1 MRVNP
6 DFVLRNIYGK
16 YILMP
21 VRKNDASDDPVVL
34 NSVAADIWQSA
45 EQGKA
50 FEKIVQAVSSKY
62 ELQKDSMEEASVKQ
76 FINLLIAQKLLIE

>member
-21 VRKNDASDDPVVL
+21 VRKNDASDDPVLL
-34 NSVAADIWQSA
+34 NSVAADIWKSA
-45 EQGKA
+45 EQRKA
-50 FEKIVQAVSSKY
+50 FEEIVQAVSSKY

-76 FINLLIAQKLLIE
+76 FINLLIEQKLLVE

>member
-21 VRKNDASDDPVVL
+21 VRKNDASDDPVLL
-34 NSVAADIWQSA
+34 NSVAVDIWQSA

-50 FEKIVQAVSSKY
+50 FEEIVQAVSSKY
-62 ELQKDSMEEASVKQ
+62 ELQKIPWK
-76 FINLLIAQKLLIE
+76 KLL